1 MERLVGVGEAKHALG
16 VPIAIL
22 RQSEAAGRLS
32 AEYIAGGHRRFD
44 LANLYPEIFPAED
57 EANRRTVAYARVS
70 GHGQKDD
77 LERQKQMPE
86 LYCAHQG
93 WKFEVMA
100 DPDYCQANWRK
111 VYL

>member
-1 MERLVGVGEAKHALG
+1 M
-16 VPIAIL
+16 
-22 RQSEAAGRLS
+22 
-32 AEYIAGGHRRFD
+32 
-44 LANLYPEIFPAED
+44 
-57 EANRRTVAYARVS
+57 AYARVS

-111 VYL
+111 VYLR